1 MKVNELIKSRIEYLN
16 CAPLKEIVGVLTG
29 FSNVDK
35 KVGGFKQGEL
45 VIIGGR
51 PGMGK
56 STFAIQLALQISK
69 SSYKVLYVNLDFTQ
83 DWMADKLISQM
94 EDICLSEIQNGNF
107 KNNDELKIDQAVTSS
122 EAMDLTIVQDCF
134 NVEDLEK
141 IVSEEAPKVLIID
154 FIQMLTSGLVEQK
167 KDLTQVVKRIKR
179 MALEKG
185 IVIIALS
192 QLNRN
197 LKNREGDCRPQL
209 QDLRCSGAI
218 EEAASKVIM
227 LYRPEYYDITEDCE
241 GNSTIRLMEANM
253 LLNKNGQKSTF
264 SFRVN
269 NKFTKYDVI

>member
-1 MKVNELIKSRIEYLN
+1 
-16 CAPLKEIVGVLTG
+16 
-29 FSNVDK
+29 
-35 KVGGFKQGEL
+35 
-45 VIIGGR
+45 
-51 PGMGK
+51 
-56 STFAIQLALQISK
+56 
-69 SSYKVLYVNLDFTQ
+69 
-83 DWMADKLISQM
+83 
-94 EDICLSEIQNGNF
+94 
-107 KNNDELKIDQAVTSS
+107 
-122 EAMDLTIVQDCF
+122 
-134 NVEDLEK
+134 
-141 IVSEEAPKVLIID
+141 
-154 FIQMLTSGLVEQK
+154 MLTSGLVEQK

-185 IVIIALS
+185 TVIIAFS

-209 QDLRCSGAI
+209 QDLRGSGAI